1 MENKNLLPWPHQSS
15 TLNQTQTT
23 ATINPTQDP
32 QDPTP
37 PTTTQW
43 FHHPHC
49 FILISNYLSLF
60 IGSISST
67 LLTRLYFIHGGSN
80 RWLSTM
86 VQSAG
91 FPLLLPLLLHLSRVQ
106 NSRPFSSFT
115 RRHLLV
121 SATIGLMMGINNF
134 LISWGISYLSVST
147 SSLLLSTQ
155 LVFNLGLS
163 VLLVKQ
169 KLSFT
174 NMNSVVLITLSSVLL
189 AVGSS
194 KDRPPGVTRQQYW
207 LGFLSILGSAFLF
220 ALYLPLVEMAYKRVT
235 RYKMVVEMQVVME
248 AVATVFAMVGMAAAA
263 AVDGGGGV
271 GGVVKE
277 GREGFDMGVV
287 KYGLVVGMSVV
298 TWQMCFMGTAGL
310 VYMTTSL
317 SGGICTTA
325 LLPMNVVGGVV
336 SFGDAFGGVK
346 AVSTVLCVWG
356 FGSYLYGEYC
366 RMRKER
372 EREGR
377 EKEMVGV
384 VDSGGDDGV
393 ISECV

>member
-1 MENKNLLPWPHQSS
+1 MGRLLPGSRPYHD
-15 TLNQTQTT
+15 LPNV
-23 ATINPTQDP
+23 P
-32 QDPTP
+32 
-37 PTTTQW
+37 
-43 FHHPHC
+43 
-49 FILISNYLSLF
+49 SLTSGGLGRLL
-60 IGSISST
+60 GSISST
-67 LLTRLYFIHGGSN
+67 LLTRLYFVHGGSN

-91 FPLLLPLLLHLSRVQ
+91 FPLLLPLLLHLSRLQ

-115 RRHLLV
+115 RRHLLI
-121 SATIGLMMGINNF
+121 SAAIGLMMGINNF
-134 LISWGISYLSVST
+134 LISWGVSYLSVST

-174 NMNSVVLITLSSVLL
+174 NLNSVVLITLSSVLI

-220 ALYLPLVEMAYKRVT
+220 SLYLPLVEMAYKRVT
-235 RYKMVVEMQVVME
+235 RYKTVVEMQVVME
-248 AVATVFAMVGMAAAA
+248 AVATVFAMVGMA

-287 KYGLVVGMSVV
+287 KYGLVVGMSMV
-298 TWQMCFMGTAGL
+298 TWQMCFIGTAGL

-336 SFGDAFGGVK
+336 SFGDEFGGVK
-346 AVSTVLCVWG
+346 AVSTVDT
-356 FGSYLYGEYC
+356 S
-366 RMRKER
+366 
-372 EREGR
+372 
-377 EKEMVGV
+377 
-384 VDSGGDDGV
+384 
-393 ISECV
+393 

>member
-1 MENKNLLPWPHQSS
+1 MENKNLHPWLHQSS

-23 ATINPTQDP
+23 TTTNPTQDP

-37 PTTTQW
+37 STTTQW

-67 LLTRLYFIHGGSN
+67 LLTRLYFVHGGSN

-86 VQSAG
+86 IQSAG
-91 FPLLLPLLLHLSRVQ
+91 FPLLLPLLLHLSRLH

-121 SATIGLMMGINNF
+121 SATIGLMMGISNF
-134 LISWGISYLSVST
+134 LISWGVSYLSVST

-189 AVGSS
+189 FVGSS
-194 KDRPPGVTRQQYW
+194 KDRG
-207 LGFLSILGSAFLF
+207 
-220 ALYLPLVEMAYKRVT
+220 
-235 RYKMVVEMQVVME
+235 YKMVVEMQVVME
-248 AVATVFAMVGMAAAA
+248 AVATVFAMVGMAAAK

-336 SFGDAFGGVK
+336 SFGDEFGGVK
-346 AVSTVLCVWG
+346 AVSTALCMWG
-356 FGSYLYGEYC
+356 FGSYLYGEFC